1 MKETKGTG
9 PGAKAVM
16 KTDPRASRFLKTARD
31 LSNKHWEEIFAA
43 ATEFLNASR
52 KCKQS
57 QSASFHAS
65 SDFIVD
71 ILEPEY
77 TFIRKKVIFIHTVHN
92 PEYVLEISCTA
103 QNSRE
108 NEK

>member
-31 LSNKHWEEIFAA
+31 LSNKHWGEIFAA

-52 KCKQS
+52 KRKRS
-57 QSASFHAS
+57 QSASSHAS

-71 ILEPEY
+71 IEPDY
-77 TFIRKKVIFIHTVHN
+77 TFV
-92 PEYVLEISCTA
+92 SD
-103 QNSRE
+103 SD
-108 NEK
+108 

>member
-16 KTDPRASRFLKTARD
+16 KTDPRASHFLKTTWD
-31 LSNKHWEEIFAA
+31 LSNKHWDEIFAV

-52 KCKQS
+52 KRKRS
-57 QSASFHAS
+57 QSASSHAS

-71 ILEPEY
+71 IEPEY
-77 TFIRKKVIFIHTVHN
+77 TFV
-92 PEYVLEISCTA
+92 SD
-103 QNSRE
+103 SD
-108 NEK
+108 